1 MTRKNYKIDEVLRSL
16 SQKHDIKINTDVQ
29 VIEVLSGKDPKF
41 QTFHDVGNNSWGKID
56 FLCNHHRWR
65 QIYVDRF

>member
-56 FLCNHHRWR
+56 FLVNHCGWS
-65 QIYVDRF
+65 QINVDRF